1 MLVLLGEL
9 SKLRVELLLEA
20 RAYFRDEAFFFADLA
35 DIHTLLFAQRFS
47 MLTAQRFQSFSVFT
61 LKLAKSLSVLTVH
74 LLQSLRMRVL
84 QNAESLS
91 VLITRRLKL
100 SFKSLDLSEKLTL
113 RKLRLL
119 SRLLLSECLEFLLL
133 LDFKRQLGSDQ
144 VLNLRFVLLI
154 ALLVLFLEFLHDF
167 LCFSLHFEN

>member
-1 MLVLLGEL
+1 
-9 SKLRVELLLEA
+9 VELLLEA

-61 LKLAKSLSVLTVH
+61 LKH
-74 LLQSLRMRVL
+74 
-84 QNAESLS
+84 AECLS

-100 SFKSLDLSEKLTL
+100 SFKSLDLSKKLTL

-119 SRLLLSECLEFLLL
+119 KRLLLSECLEFLLL